1 MHYDLKG
8 KSRSTTKEQTYTT
21 QKADRYEE
29 YSQRKEDKYGNP
41 YSQRKED
48 KYVNPYSQRKEDKY
62 VNPYSQRKEDKYGD
76 PRHDYKSYHQEKAK
90 QEKSRRVF
98 KYKTE
103 RDESGNSRYV
113 LEEPIDNPL
122 KLINNHDIVCIY
134 PSNGAKYY
142 KNINIYNYKKK
153 III

>member
-8 KSRSTTKEQTYTT
+8 KSRSTKEQTYTT
-21 QKADRYEE
+21 RQGERCEEYPQQKAN
-29 YSQRKEDKYGNP
+29 KYDN
-41 YSQRKED
+41 
-48 KYVNPYSQRKEDKY
+48 
-62 VNPYSQRKEDKYGD
+62 
-76 PRHDYKSYHQEKAK
+76 PRHDYKSSQQQEAK
-90 QEKSRRVF
+90 PSTQEKSRRVF

-113 LEEPIDNPL
+113 LEEPVDNLL
-122 KLINNHDIVCIY
+122 KIINYHDIVCIY

-142 KNINIYNYKKK
+142 KNVNIYNYKKK